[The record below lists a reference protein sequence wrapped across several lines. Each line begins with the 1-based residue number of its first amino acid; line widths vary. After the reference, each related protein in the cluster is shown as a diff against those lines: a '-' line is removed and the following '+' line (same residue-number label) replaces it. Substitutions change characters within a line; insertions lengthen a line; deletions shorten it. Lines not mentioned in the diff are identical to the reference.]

1 MASPQLVWA
10 ALKDAK
16 VSSMVAPREFYE
28 PENKRKCTEPEME
41 RISDDLMELND
52 TELNNINFPNETD
65 SDDATNDSNGSFVL

>member
-16 VSSMVAPREFYE
+16 VSSMVAPRECYE

-52 TELNNINFPNETD
+52 TELNNINFPNETN